1 MATSSSAAE
10 VRAGPDHCLPIG
22 PSINLLAK
30 VLSDILRAD
39 EDSDDIIVAA
49 HMGAI
54 VSMGWPGFDA
64 IVRFPTE
71 YH

>member
-1 MATSSSAAE
+1 MATSSSVAE

-39 EDSDDIIVAA
+39 EDF
-49 HMGAI
+49 G
-54 VSMGWPGFDA
+54 
-64 IVRFPTE
+64 
-71 YH
+71 